1 MGADSQVY
9 QQPQMRVV
17 KLQSSSSFSGTLIF
31 AVVLAI
37 TIGIVFIPVYFC
49 LVPGLTL
56 AALVGYESLSLGFQ
70 MMVGKT
76 RGTIVV
82 NTMFNEQS
90 RIFGWENKVR
100 CERKVL
106 NVDFSHINGD
116 INPVQEEKRDR

>member
-1 MGADSQVY
+1 MGADSQAY

-56 AALVGYESLSLGFQ
+56 AALVGYESLSVGFQ

-76 RGTIVV
+76 RGSIVV
-82 NTMFNEQS
+82 NTMFNELS
-90 RIFGWENKVR
+90 GIFGWENKVR
-100 CERKVL
+100 CR
-106 NVDFSHINGD
+106 
-116 INPVQEEKRDR
+116 EKSIKM